1 MNDAATFLATIYQG
15 QRGYRE
21 LCYIIGDPDD
31 RKNSTFHQ
39 EWYVLAQHDKMLARI
54 AELQALGYNVYVG
67 GSTYTKQQ
75 RSKEYALPS
84 RAIVIDDA
92 PAGEYSFT
100 VQTGPNSRHA
110 WILTPHWLEPHD
122 RERIARNAAYATGGD
137 KGGWDC
143 TQLVRVPGGLN
154 SKKKYGGAFYVH
166 MVEGTGKT
174 YHLNELEARWPA
186 AQHHERGDSSLAWES
201 IAPYVSNI
209 DRVLARVKPH
219 TITYQQLHNGSGDRS
234 KLRYGLACELLKRYH
249 FPDHCIAA
257 ILFHFNWGHLEERG
271 STRLRADIEN
281 CIAEANRLYPDVK
294 RDEPYCITSN
304 PTLPLPQVARAS
316 RARKDRP
323 QRVTLDD
330 YRTWLRHQAIGGTT
344 VMMTRKEIAAALGIS
359 VATVDRFERILRECD
374 EIERKTHRKRG
385 GTYSYVVIFSA
396 INIAQEPPATAESTA
411 DLVLSAE
418 QAQNAEIA
426 HQEAVNAEIEKPHIE
441 VTHRPEWSPQDCAVP
456 ASIDLAEAMRA
467 AIERAADVHG
477 RVSKR
482 RVQDTWAT
490 FMPAYVRWSD
500 RTYDR
505 VMKRRAQETQI
516 ARLIAWA
523 QDPHTQPIELKRKA
537 RNLTYQ
543 QRLATEKGKAGKA
556 YMLGQMIPYIEDE
569 IEARILR
576 GEIRRKQ
583 PRRRTMQPAL
593 PVEATER
600 HQAEPYRA
608 CVPSPSVVV
617 LPRIDLQQVQAGAVS
632 GSAAPYAPSAE
643 GTAYVVGMI
652 GRLRQRVQQG
662 ATS

>member
-1 MNDAATFLATIYQG
+1 MNDAATFLDTIYQG
-15 QRGYRE
+15 QRGWRE

-31 RKNSTFHQ
+31 RKNSSFHQ
-39 EWYVLAQHDKMLARI
+39 EWYVLAQHDKMRARI

-67 GSTYTKQQ
+67 ASTYSKRQ
-75 RSKEYALPS
+75 RAKEYALPS

-92 PAGEYSFT
+92 PDGEYSFT
-100 VQTGPNSRHA
+100 VQTGPNSQHA
-110 WILTPHWLEPHD
+110 WILTQHWLEPHD
-122 RERIARNAAYATGGD
+122 RERIARNAAYATGAD

-154 SKKKYGGAFYVH
+154 TKKKYGGAFQVH

-396 INIAQEPPATAESTA
+396 INIAQEPAATAETTA
-411 DLVLSAE
+411 DLVLSGE

-426 HQEAVNAEIEKPHIE
+426 HQDAVNAEIDNSPIE
-441 VTHRPEWSPQDCAVP
+441 VTHPPEGSLPDRAVP
-456 ASIDLAEAMRA
+456 ASFRLADAMRA
-467 AIERAADVHG
+467 AIEAAAGEHG
-477 RVSKR
+477 RVSKK
-482 RVQDTWAT
+482 RVQEQWAQ
-490 FMPAYVRWSD
+490 FFAGIRWSD
-500 RTYDR
+500 REYAR
-505 VMKRRAQETQI
+505 VLKRRTQEAQI
-516 ARLIAWA
+516 ARLTAWA
-523 QDPHTQPIELKRKA
+523 QDAKTQPVDLKRKA
-537 RNLTYQ
+537 RSLAYR
-543 QRLATEKGKAGKA
+543 QRQAVEEGHQAKA
-556 YMLGQMIPYIEDE
+556 YALGLQANAIEDE

-576 GEIRRKQ
+576 GEIRRKS
-583 PRRRTMQPAL
+583 PSRRTSVQPAPL
-593 PVEATER
+593 VEGIAG
-600 HQAEPYRA
+600 HQAEPSRA
-608 CVPSPSVVV
+608 RVPSPSVVV
-617 LPRIDLQQVQAGAVS
+617 LPRIELQQVQAGAAS
-632 GSAAPYAPSAE
+632 ESAAPYAPEAD
-643 GTAYVVGMI
+643 GTPYAVAMI
-652 GRLRQRVQQG
+652 GRFRQRVQQG
-662 ATS
+662 APA